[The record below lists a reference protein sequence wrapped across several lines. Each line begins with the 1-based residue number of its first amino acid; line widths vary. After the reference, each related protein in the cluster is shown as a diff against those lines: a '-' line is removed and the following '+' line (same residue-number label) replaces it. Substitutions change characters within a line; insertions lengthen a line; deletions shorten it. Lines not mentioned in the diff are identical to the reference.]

1 MSRKLHS
8 YSGNRE
14 LFERANRVIPNGIS
28 GHFNPVVQ
36 KPPGTYPFFVQSGEG
51 ARFRDVDG
59 NEYIDFMCAY
69 GPMILGYGNP
79 VVDAAF
85 QAQMKKADTCTLASP
100 VMVELAEYLVELVP
114 AADWAT
120 FAKNGADAT
129 NMAVLIARA
138 ATGRRRLIAIEG
150 GYHGS
155 SPWMQSVERGGISP
169 ADHENVTRIPWND
182 IAALR
187 RVLEEYEGE
196 VAAFIASPYH
206 HPVFRDNELPA
217 EGYWREA
224 HRLLKKHGVVSIC
237 DDIRTGFR
245 IDMGGSNEYFG
256 YRPDLICFC
265 KAMANGYPISAV
277 AGSDSL
283 KDAAGKVFQ
292 TGSFWFSAGPMAAAL
307 ACLKELARTDAPAR
321 ILEIGSKFTDGL
333 KSIAADQGLTLK
345 ASGMP
350 SMPYLRMEHESGIE
364 FHQKLCGECAR
375 RGLFMASH
383 HNLFVSAAHSEQD
396 LEQTFAI
403 FDEALATVSAGNP
416 EIAIPSQ
423 Q

>member
-1 MSRKLHS
+1 MNRNLHD
-8 YSGNRE
+8 YSGNRT

-28 GHFNPVVQ
+28 GHFNPQVQ
-36 KPPGTYPFFVQSGEG
+36 KPLGTYPYFVRSGEG

-85 QAQMKKADTCTLASP
+85 EAQVKQADTCSLASP
-100 VMVELAEYLVELVP
+100 VMVELAEYLVELIP

-138 ATGRRRLIAIEG
+138 ATGRQRLIAIEG

-155 SPWMQSVERGGISP
+155 SPWMQSAEGSGIGP

-187 RVLEEYEGE
+187 RVLDEHEGE

-217 EGYWREA
+217 EGYWREV
-224 HRLLKKHGVVSIC
+224 HQLLKKHGVVSVC
-237 DDIRTGFR
+237 DDVRAGFR
-245 IDMGGSNEYFG
+245 IDMRGSHEYFG
-256 YRPDLICFC
+256 YRPDLICYC
-265 KAMANGYPISAV
+265 KAIANGYPISAV
-277 AGSDSL
+277 VGADSL
-283 KDAAGKVFQ
+283 KDAAGKIYQ
-292 TGSFWFSAGPMAAAL
+292 SGSFWFSAGPMAAAL
-307 ACLKELARTDAPAR
+307 ACLKELARIDAPAR
-321 ILEIGSKFTDGL
+321 ILKIGRKFTDGL
-333 KSIAADQGLTLK
+333 SSIAADQGLVLK
-345 ASGMP
+345 VTGMP
-350 SMPYLRMEHESGIE
+350 SMPYLRLEHEAGIE

-375 RGLFMASH
+375 RGLFMTSH
-383 HNLFVSAAHSEQD
+383 HNLFVSAAHSGED
-396 LEQTFAI
+396 LEQAFAI
-403 FDEALATVSAGNP
+403 FDEALAAVCVGS
-416 EIAIPSQ
+416 
-423 Q
+423 

>member
-1 MSRKLHS
+1 MNRNLHD
-8 YSGNRE
+8 YSGGRA

-28 GHFNPVVQ
+28 GHFNPAVQ
-36 KPPGTYPFFVQSGEG
+36 KPPGTYPYFVQNGNG

-79 VVDAAF
+79 AVDAAF
-85 QAQMKKADTCTLASP
+85 AAQMKQADTCSLASP
-100 VMVELAEYLVELVP
+100 VMVELAEYLVELIP

-138 ATGRRRLIAIEG
+138 ATGRQCLIAIEG

-155 SPWMQSVERGGISP
+155 SPWMQSVEGSGISP

-187 RVLEEYEGE
+187 RVLDEHEGE

-224 HRLLKKHGVVSIC
+224 HGLLKKHGVVSIC
-237 DDIRTGFR
+237 DDVRAGFR
-245 IDMGGSNEYFG
+245 IDMRGSNEYFD
-256 YRPDLICFC
+256 YRPDLICYC
-265 KAMANGYPISAV
+265 KAIANGYPISAV
-277 AGSDSL
+277 VGADSL
-283 KDAAGKVFQ
+283 KDAAGKIYQ
-292 TGSFWFSAGPMAAAL
+292 SGSFWFSAGPMAAAL
-307 ACLKELARTDAPAR
+307 ACLKELARIDAPAR
-321 ILEIGSKFTDGL
+321 ILEIGRKFTDGL
-333 KSIAADQGLTLK
+333 TGIAADQGLALK
-345 ASGMP
+345 VTGMP
-350 SMPYLRMEHESGIE
+350 SMPYLRMEHEAGIE
-364 FHQKLCGECAR
+364 FHQKLCGECVR
-375 RGLFMASH
+375 RGLFIASH
-383 HNLFVSAAHSEQD
+383 HNLFVSAAHSEED
-396 LEQTFAI
+396 LEQAFAI
-403 FDEALATVSAGNP
+403 FDEALAAVRVGS
-416 EIAIPSQ
+416 
-423 Q
+423 

>member
-1 MSRKLHS
+1 MNRNLHD
-8 YSGNRE
+8 YSGSRA

-28 GHFNPVVQ
+28 GHFNPQVQ
-36 KPPGTYPFFVQSGEG
+36 KPLGTYPYFVRSGEG

-85 QAQMKKADTCTLASP
+85 EAQMKQADTCSLASP
-100 VMVELAEYLVELVP
+100 VMVKLAEYLVELIP

-138 ATGRRRLIAIEG
+138 ATGRQRLIAIEG

-155 SPWMQSVERGGISP
+155 SPWMQSVEGSGIGP

-187 RVLEEYEGE
+187 RVLDEHEGE

-217 EGYWREA
+217 EGYWREV
-224 HRLLKKHGVVSIC
+224 HQLLKKHGVVSIC
-237 DDIRTGFR
+237 DDVRAGFR
-245 IDMGGSNEYFG
+245 IDMRGSHEYFG
-256 YRPDLICFC
+256 YRPDLICYC
-265 KAMANGYPISAV
+265 KAIANGYPISAV
-277 AGSDSL
+277 VGADSL
-283 KDAAGKVFQ
+283 KDAAGKIYQ
-292 TGSFWFSAGPMAAAL
+292 SGSFWFSAGPMAAAL
-307 ACLKELARTDAPAR
+307 ACLKELARIDAPAR
-321 ILEIGSKFTDGL
+321 ILEIGRKFTDGL
-333 KSIAADQGLTLK
+333 TGIAADQGLVLK
-345 ASGMP
+345 VTGMP
-350 SMPYLRMEHESGIE
+350 SMPYLRLVHEAGIE
-364 FHQKLCGECAR
+364 LHQKLCGECAR

-383 HNLFVSAAHSEQD
+383 HNLFVSAAHSGED
-396 LEQTFAI
+396 IERAFAI
-403 FDEALATVSAGNP
+403 FDEALAAVRVGS
-416 EIAIPSQ
+416 
-423 Q
+423 

>member
-1 MSRKLHS
+1 MNRNLHD
-8 YSGNRE
+8 YSGGRA

-28 GHFNPVVQ
+28 GHFNPLMQ
-36 KPPGTYPFFVQSGEG
+36 KPPGTYPHFVRSGEG

-79 VVDAAF
+79 AVDAAF
-85 QAQMKKADTCTLASP
+85 EAQMKLADTCSLASP
-100 VMVELAEYLVELVP
+100 VMVELAEYLVELIP

-138 ATGRRRLIAIEG
+138 AIGRQRLIAIEG

-155 SPWMQSVERGGISP
+155 SPWMQSVEGSGISP

-187 RVLEEYEGE
+187 RVLEEHEGE

-206 HPVFRDNELPA
+206 HPVFRDNEMPA
-217 EGYWREA
+217 EGYWREV
-224 HRLLKKHGVVSIC
+224 HGLLKKHGVVSIC
-237 DDIRTGFR
+237 DDVRAGFR
-245 IDMGGSNEYFG
+245 IDMRGSNEYFG
-256 YRPDLICFC
+256 YRPDLICYC
-265 KAMANGYPISAV
+265 KAIANGYPISAV
-277 AGSDSL
+277 VGADSL
-283 KDAAGKVFQ
+283 KDAAGKIYQ
-292 TGSFWFSAGPMAAAL
+292 SGSFWFSAGPMAAAL
-307 ACLKELARTDAPAR
+307 ACLKELARIDAPAR
-321 ILEIGSKFTDGL
+321 ILEIGRKFTDGL
-333 KSIAADQGLTLK
+333 TRIAADQGLDLK
-345 ASGMP
+345 VTGMP
-350 SMPYLRMEHESGIE
+350 SMPYLRMEHEAGIE

-383 HNLFVSAAHSEQD
+383 HNLFVSAAHSQED
-396 LEQTFAI
+396 LEQAFAI
-403 FDEALATVSAGNP
+403 FDEALAAVRVGS
-416 EIAIPSQ
+416 
-423 Q
+423 

>member
-1 MSRKLHS
+1 MNRNLHD
-8 YSGNRE
+8 YSGNRA

-28 GHFNPVVQ
+28 GHFNPQVQ
-36 KPPGTYPFFVQSGEG
+36 KPLGTYPYFVRSGEG

-79 VVDAAF
+79 VVDEAV
-85 QAQMKKADTCTLASP
+85 QAQMKQADTCSLASP
-100 VMVELAEYLVELVP
+100 VMVELAEYLVELIP

-138 ATGRRRLIAIEG
+138 ATGRQRLIAIEG

-155 SPWMQSVERGGISP
+155 SPWMQSVEGSGIGP

-187 RVLEEYEGE
+187 RVLDEHEGE

-217 EGYWREA
+217 EGYWQEV
-224 HRLLKKHGVVSIC
+224 HQLLKKHGVVSVC
-237 DDIRTGFR
+237 DDVRAGFR
-245 IDMGGSNEYFG
+245 IDMRGSHEYFG
-256 YRPDLICFC
+256 YRPDLICYC
-265 KAMANGYPISAV
+265 KAIANGYPISAV
-277 AGSDSL
+277 VGADSL
-283 KDAAGKVFQ
+283 KDTAGKIYQ
-292 TGSFWFSAGPMAAAL
+292 SGSFWFSAGPMAAAL
-307 ACLKELARTDAPAR
+307 ACLKELARIDAPAR
-321 ILEIGSKFTDGL
+321 ILKIGRKFTDGL
-333 KSIAADQGLTLK
+333 SSIAADQGLVLK
-345 ASGMP
+345 VTGMP
-350 SMPYLRMEHESGIE
+350 SMPYLRLEHEAGIE
-364 FHQKLCGECAR
+364 FHQKLCGECVR

-383 HNLFVSAAHSEQD
+383 HNLFVSAAHSGED
-396 LEQTFAI
+396 LEQAFAI
-403 FDEALATVSAGNP
+403 FDEALAAVRVGS
-416 EIAIPSQ
+416 
-423 Q
+423 

>member
-1 MSRKLHS
+1 MNRNLHD
-8 YSGNRE
+8 YSGNRT

-28 GHFNPVVQ
+28 GHFNPQVQ
-36 KPPGTYPFFVQSGEG
+36 KPLGTYPYFVRSGEG

-85 QAQMKKADTCTLASP
+85 EAQVKQADTCSLASP
-100 VMVELAEYLVELVP
+100 VMVELAEYLVELIP

-138 ATGRRRLIAIEG
+138 ATGRQRLIAIEG

-155 SPWMQSVERGGISP
+155 SPWMQSAEGSGIGP

-187 RVLEEYEGE
+187 RVLDEHEGE

-217 EGYWREA
+217 EGYWREV
-224 HRLLKKHGVVSIC
+224 HQLLKKHGVVSIC
-237 DDIRTGFR
+237 DDVRAGFR
-245 IDMGGSNEYFG
+245 IDMRGSNEYFG
-256 YRPDLICFC
+256 YRPDLICYC
-265 KAMANGYPISAV
+265 KAIANGYPISAV
-277 AGSDSL
+277 VGADSL
-283 KDAAGKVFQ
+283 KDAAGKIYQ
-292 TGSFWFSAGPMAAAL
+292 SGSFWFSAGPMAAAL
-307 ACLKELARTDAPAR
+307 ACLKELARINAPAR
-321 ILEIGSKFTDGL
+321 ILKIGRKFTDGL
-333 KSIAADQGLTLK
+333 TGIAADQGLVLK
-345 ASGMP
+345 VTGMP
-350 SMPYLRMEHESGIE
+350 SMPYLRLEHEAGIE

-383 HNLFVSAAHSEQD
+383 HNLFVSAAHSGED
-396 LEQTFAI
+396 LEQAFAI
-403 FDEALATVSAGNP
+403 FDEALAAVRVGN
-416 EIAIPSQ
+416 
-423 Q
+423 

>member
-1 MSRKLHS
+1 MNRNLHD
-8 YSGNRE
+8 YSGNRA

-28 GHFNPVVQ
+28 GHFNPQVQ
-36 KPPGTYPFFVQSGEG
+36 KPLGTYPYFVRSGEG

-85 QAQMKKADTCTLASP
+85 EAQVKQADTCSLASP
-100 VMVELAEYLVELVP
+100 VMVELAEYLVELIP

-138 ATGRRRLIAIEG
+138 ATGRQRLIAIEG

-155 SPWMQSVERGGISP
+155 SPWMQSAEGSGIGP

-187 RVLEEYEGE
+187 RVLDEHEGE

-217 EGYWREA
+217 EGYWREV
-224 HRLLKKHGVVSIC
+224 HQLLKKHGVVSVC
-237 DDIRTGFR
+237 DDVRAGFR
-245 IDMGGSNEYFG
+245 IDMRGSHEYFG
-256 YRPDLICFC
+256 YRPDLICYC
-265 KAMANGYPISAV
+265 KAIANGYPISAV
-277 AGSDSL
+277 VGADSL
-283 KDAAGKVFQ
+283 KDAAGKIYQ
-292 TGSFWFSAGPMAAAL
+292 SGSFWFSAGPMAAAL
-307 ACLKELARTDAPAR
+307 ACLKELARIDAPAR
-321 ILEIGSKFTDGL
+321 ILKIGRKFTDGL
-333 KSIAADQGLTLK
+333 SSIAADQGLVLK
-345 ASGMP
+345 VTGMP
-350 SMPYLRMEHESGIE
+350 SMPYLRLEHEAGIE

-375 RGLFMASH
+375 RGLFMTSH
-383 HNLFVSAAHSEQD
+383 HNLFVSAAHSGED
-396 LEQTFAI
+396 LEQAFAI
-403 FDEALATVSAGNP
+403 FDEALAAVCVGS
-416 EIAIPSQ
+416 
-423 Q
+423 